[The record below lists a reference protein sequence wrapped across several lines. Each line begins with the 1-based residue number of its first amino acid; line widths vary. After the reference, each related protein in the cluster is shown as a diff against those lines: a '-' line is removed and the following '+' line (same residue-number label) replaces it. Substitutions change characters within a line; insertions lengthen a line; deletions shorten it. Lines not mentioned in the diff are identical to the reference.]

1 MAALSYGFASG
12 WGLGLIIF
20 TIHYIFD
27 VHYGFES
34 RLWTLK
40 ATAQIH
46 ETCGVVENANTFLR
60 KNW

>member
-1 MAALSYGFASG
+1 
-12 WGLGLIIF
+12 LGLIIF